1 MFSPFSVRYADL
13 FESEEIKN
21 LTSQINKNKGK
32 VLQQFYSLL
41 LDHTSKVQVD
51 RETLKL
57 ALDMA
62 VNYYDVTTVID
73 ITNPLQYPL
82 HYFYRAYAFHQ
93 LAQYNKIVSLKLNFE
108 NKFSNSLTKPRN
120 ALILT
125 FLDFLKLIGND
136 DLKKAQVTYDEII
149 LFWQDK
155 KNEIDHNY
163 FKILVDK
170 VAFDLFLELS
180 AISKAEELARGFLQ
194 YANENK
200 DIFIRALSLNF
211 LSKVMILKGE
221 FRKAKRFLNSSLI
234 PIEEINNDYYRA
246 IMLENSSQL
255 AIAKRDYAKAIR
267 VLKKVLKFD
276 IKEVSNKAKV
286 ATNIAELYLE
296 EDEIENANKYL
307 KIALHT
313 IKKDN
318 LKIVKPY
325 LLMVLSSIKEENFQE
340 AERLLK
346 ESKDKIT
353 TFNKGKQ
360 ESYRLYLLGLLH
372 LHKNEN
378 KQAIGAFH
386 KALALGKEYNNYE
399 VLFKT
404 HARLVDVFIG
414 DQMDNLFPDGENAF
428 IKHTDYMASLAQEQF
443 IPKIM
448 CEFSI
453 QKAYGL
459 IFAGLYDEAKNTL
472 SEAAKLSNKFKYYH
486 LKNQAYDILKYLD
499 YNIDNE
505 KRMDLE
511 EYSEFLGEKN
521 YSTMKDVISKYSYFK
536 FLKEPRHYDPIY
548 YSFGIVKE
556 DSKEIIFTKEFN
568 VKEFD
573 TKAEI
578 EQFMQEHTLNDKSCL
593 IHHLTPPSFN
603 NKEFII
609 DKAKGYYLFAISD
622 KPCYKAKVGLDLLA
636 LKLEQAD
643 DTLINNIM
651 NREIKIEKDLT
662 ITE

>member
-13 FESEEIKN
+13 FESEEIQN
-21 LTSQINKNKGK
+21 LTSQLNKNKGN
-32 VLQQFYSLL
+32 VLQQFYTLL
-41 LDHTSKVQVD
+41 LDHIRKVQVD

-62 VNYYDVTTVID
+62 VNYYDVATVID

-108 NKFSNSLTKPRN
+108 NKFSNSLTQPRN

-125 FLDFLKLIGND
+125 FLEFLKLIGND
-136 DLKKAQVTYDEII
+136 DLKKAQVTYDELV
-149 LFWQDK
+149 LFWMDK

-163 FKILVDK
+163 FKLIVDK

-180 AISKAEELARGFLQ
+180 AISKAEDLARGFLQ

-200 DIFIRALSLNF
+200 DIFIRALSLN
-211 LSKVMILKGE
+211 LISKVMILQGE

-234 PIEEINNDYYRA
+234 PIEEISNDYYRA

-267 VLKKVLKFD
+267 VLKKVLEFD

-296 EDEIENANKYL
+296 LDEIENANKYL
-307 KIALHT
+307 KIAIDT

-318 LKIVKPY
+318 LKIIKPY
-325 LLMVLSSIKEENFQE
+325 LLRVLSSIKEGNFQE
-340 AERLLK
+340 AERFLE

-353 TFNKGKQ
+353 TLNKGKH
-360 ESYRLYLLGLLH
+360 EAYLLYLKGLLH
-372 LHKNEN
+372 LHTNES
-378 KQAIGAFH
+378 KQAIDAFH
-386 KALALGKEYNNYE
+386 KALAIGKRYNNYE

-414 DQMDNLFPDGENAF
+414 DQIENLFPDGEDVF
-428 IKHTDYMASLAQEQF
+428 IKQTDYMACLAQEQF

-472 SEAAKLSNKFKYYH
+472 SETATLSNKLKYYH

-505 KRMDLE
+505 KKMDRE
-511 EYSEFLGEKN
+511 EYREFLGEKN
-521 YSTMKDVISKYSYFK
+521 FHTMKDVVSKYSYFK
-536 FLKEPRHYDPIY
+536 FLKEPRHYNPIFS
-548 YSFGIVKE
+548 SFGIVKE
-556 DSKEIIFTKEFN
+556 DSNEIIYTNEFDGKEI
-568 VKEFD
+568 D
-573 TKAEI
+573 TESEI
-578 EQFMQEHTLNDKSCL
+578 EQFLQEHTLNDKSCL

-603 NKEFII
+603 NKSFII
-609 DKAKGYYLFAISD
+609 DKAKEYYLFAVSD

-636 LKLEQAD
+636 LQLEQSD
-643 DTLINNIM
+643 DTLSNIL
-651 NREIKIEKDLT
+651 NGEIKVEKDLT